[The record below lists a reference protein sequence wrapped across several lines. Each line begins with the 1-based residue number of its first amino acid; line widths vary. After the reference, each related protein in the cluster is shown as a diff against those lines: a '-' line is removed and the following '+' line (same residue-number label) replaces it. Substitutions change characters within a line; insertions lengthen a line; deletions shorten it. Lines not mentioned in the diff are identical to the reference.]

1 MKSKKMT
8 DLFEYC
14 HNPEKGVCVAFIKPE
29 NLTHLV
35 SQEQAHFTEFLAKK
49 LHESYYHYPK
59 FRICPC
65 PKLVA
70 RAVCNFEAGDTY
82 SYEIGEKIAGA
93 RLRLRVLEYL
103 WSAFD
108 RYMDSLEKLFQV
120 AETYNDEFMYRYANA
135 QKLALKALH
144 NED

>member
-29 NLTHLV
+29 NLERLV
-35 SQEQAHFTEFLAKK
+35 GQEQVHFTEFLAKK
-49 LHESYYHYPK
+49 LRENYYPK
-59 FRICPC
+59 FKVYPC

-70 RAVCNFEAGDTY
+70 RAACNFEAGDTY

-93 RLRLRVLEYL
+93 RLRLKVLEYL
-103 WSAFD
+103 WNTYD
-108 RYMDSLEKLFQV
+108 GYMDYLEKLFQV
-120 AETYNDEFMYRYANA
+120 SETYSDEFMYRCAKA
-135 QKLALKALH
+135 QNLALKALH

>member
-14 HNPEKGVCVAFIKPE
+14 HNPEKGVCVAFIKRK
-29 NLTHLV
+29 NLECLI
-35 SQEQAHFTEFLAKK
+35 SQEQTHFTEFLAKK
-49 LHESYYHYPK
+49 FHEIYCPK
-59 FRICPC
+59 LRIHPC

-108 RYMDSLEKLFQV
+108 GYMDSLEKLFQV
-120 AETYNDEFMYRYANA
+120 AETYNDEFMYRYTNA
-135 QKLALKALH
+135 QKLALKAIH

>member
-29 NLTHLV
+29 NLKRLV
-35 SQEQAHFTEFLAKK
+35 GQEQAHFTEFLVKK
-49 LHESYYHYPK
+49 LHENYYPT
-59 FRICPC
+59 FRVYPC

-93 RLRLRVLEYL
+93 RLRLKVLEYL

-120 AETYNDEFMYRYANA
+120 SETYSDEFMYRYTNA
-135 QKLALKALH
+135 QKLAVEALH

>member
-29 NLTHLV
+29 NLEHLV
-35 SQEQAHFTEFLAKK
+35 GQEQVHFTEFLAKK
-49 LHESYYHYPK
+49 LNEMYYPK
-59 FRICPC
+59 FRVYPC

-70 RAVCNFEAGDTY
+70 RAACNFEAGDTY

-93 RLRLRVLEYL
+93 RLRLKVLEYL
-103 WSAFD
+103 WNTFD
-108 RYMDSLEKLFQV
+108 GYMNYLEKLFQV
-120 AETYNDEFMYRYANA
+120 SETYSDEFMYRYAKA
-135 QKLALKALH
+135 QNLAVEALH

>member
-29 NLTHLV
+29 NLERLV
-35 SQEQAHFTEFLAKK
+35 AQEEVHFTEFLAKK
-49 LHESYYHYPK
+49 LDRMHYPK
-59 FRICPC
+59 FRVYPC

-70 RAVCNFEAGDTY
+70 RATCNYEAGDVY
-82 SYEIGEKIAGA
+82 GYEIGEKIAGA

-103 WSAFD
+103 WNAYD
-108 RYMDSLEKLFQV
+108 GYMGDLERLFQV

-135 QKLALKALH
+135 QKLAVKALH

>member
-14 HNPEKGVCVAFIKPE
+14 HNPEKGVCVAFIKPK
-29 NLTHLV
+29 NLAHLV
-35 SQEQAHFTEFLAKK
+35 SQEQAHFTQFLAKK
-49 LHESYYHYPK
+49 LPEIYYPK
-59 FRICPC
+59 LRVYPY

-93 RLRLRVLEYL
+93 RLRLKVLEYL

-108 RYMDSLEKLFQV
+108 RYMDSLEQLFQV
-120 AETYNDEFMYRYANA
+120 AEIYNHEFMYRYDNA
-135 QKLALKALH
+135 QKLAVKAIH